1 MKMKL
6 MLLTFPLILMAKD
19 NTLTFDE
26 IKLIQSSIKKDRTV
40 TKGTEKIRTK
50 RRSNRK
56 SLNGKDQK
64 ELESLRQEIAFR
76 KELDKQLLKKPVIL
90 SSIVIGEGEHLKAT
104 ASLGA
109 MATNSQSNLI
119 LSNIE
124 GIDLPKGSKISC
136 QIVAKYKRVCGVC
149 DRLIIE
155 GEGHDIKADLLNRD
169 GTQCAIGN
177 IADDK
182 ELFLTGIAISEL
194 AQGALAIS
202 QTSIPTIG
210 GNLVQDTARNKITQ
224 GLINTGSEATE
235 LMKDEFRT
243 REPIVILPQNSTVL
257 VQFKRRVEL

>member
-1 MKMKL
+1 M
-6 MLLTFPLILMAKD
+6 FPLILMA
-19 NTLTFDE
+19 NESTLTFDE
-26 IKLIQSSIKKDRTV
+26 IKLIQSSIKKERLI
-40 TKGTEKIRTK
+40 TKNKAKKRTK
-50 RRSNRK
+50 RQPSRK
-56 SLNGKDQK
+56 VLNAKSQK
-64 ELESLRQEIAFR
+64 ELESLRKEITFR

-90 SSIVIGEGEHLKAT
+90 SSVVIGEGEYLKAT

-119 LSNIE
+119 LNNIV
-124 GIDLPKGSKISC
+124 GADLPKGSKISC

-149 DRLIIE
+149 DRLIID
-155 GEGHDIKADLLNRD
+155 GQGHDIKADLLNRD

-182 ELFLTGIAISEL
+182 ELFLTGIAVSEL

-202 QTSIPTIG
+202 QTSIPTVG
-210 GNLVQDTARNKITQ
+210 GNLIQNTARNKITQ
-224 GLINTGSEATE
+224 GLINTGNEATE

>member
-1 MKMKL
+1 MKF
-6 MLLTFPLILMAKD
+6 LTFMFPLVLMA
-19 NTLTFDE
+19 NESTLTFDE
-26 IKLIQSSIKKDRTV
+26 IKLIQSSIKKDR
-40 TKGTEKIRTK
+40 KISKNKVKKRTK
-50 RRSNRK
+50 RHSNRK
-56 SLNGKDQK
+56 SLNGKAQK
-64 ELESLRQEIAFR
+64 ELENLRKEIAFR
-76 KELDKQLLKKPVIL
+76 KELDKQLLKKPIIL
-90 SSIVIGEGEHLKAT
+90 SSLVIGEGEYLKAT

-119 LSNIE
+119 LSDIV
-124 GIDLPKGSKISC
+124 GADLPKGSKISC
-136 QIVAKYKRVCGVC
+136 QIVAKYKRVCGIC
-149 DRLIIE
+149 DRLIID

-182 ELFLTGIAISEL
+182 ELFLTGIAVSEL

-202 QTSIPTIG
+202 QTSIPTVG
-210 GNLVQDTARNKITQ
+210 GNLIQNTARNKITQ
-224 GLINTGSEATE
+224 GLINTGNEATE

>member
-1 MKMKL
+1 MKF
-6 MLLTFPLILMAKD
+6 LTFMFPLILMA
-19 NTLTFDE
+19 NESTLTFDE
-26 IKLIQSSIKKDRTV
+26 IKLIQSSIKKERLI
-40 TKGTEKIRTK
+40 TKNKAKKRTK
-50 RRSNRK
+50 RQPSRK
-56 SLNGKDQK
+56 VLNAKSQK
-64 ELESLRQEIAFR
+64 ELESLRKEITFR

-90 SSIVIGEGEHLKAT
+90 SSVVIGEGEYLKAT

-119 LSNIE
+119 LNNIV
-124 GIDLPKGSKISC
+124 GADLPKGSKISC

-149 DRLIIE
+149 DRLIID
-155 GEGHDIKADLLNRD
+155 GQGHDIKADLLNRD

-182 ELFLTGIAISEL
+182 ELFLTGIAVSEL

-202 QTSIPTIG
+202 QTSIPTVG
-210 GNLVQDTARNKITQ
+210 GNLIQNTARNKITQ
-224 GLINTGSEATE
+224 GLINTGNEATE